1 MLESTYIHIPMIG
14 ATIEK
19 RIWTSGVRTW
29 GEFLSEKENV
39 PIPDKKKSMIC
50 AGIVDSMDR
59 LKARD
64 HTFFARS
71 LPSSEHW
78 RAYRH
83 FSDNVAC
90 VDIETTGLAPGH
102 DSITVVGI
110 YDGKEART
118 YVKGINLEEIVE
130 EFPKYKTLITFNGA
144 RFDLPFI
151 KREFPEI
158 EFNQLH
164 IDLMYPLR
172 RIGLYGGLKK
182 VEQMVGISRSEE
194 TTGLSG
200 FDAVRLWREYER
212 GKKKSLDLLLEY
224 NREDIVNLK
233 TIIEMVYDRL
243 VDNKFGQDISLAKN
257 NIELHKN
264 I

>member
-1 MLESTYIHIPMIG
+1 MLESTYIHMPMIG

-19 RIWTSGVRTW
+19 RIWTSGVRKW
-29 GEFLSEKENV
+29 EEFLSERDSV
-39 PIPDKKKSMIC
+39 PIPDKKKSLIC
-50 AGIVDSMDR
+50 AGIVDSLDR

-64 HTFFARS
+64 HAFFACS

-83 FSDNVAC
+83 FSDDVAC
-90 VDIETTGLAPGH
+90 VDIETTGLSPCH

-110 YDGKEART
+110 YNGKEART
-118 YVKGINLEEIVE
+118 YVKGIDLEEIVE
-130 EFPKYKTLITFNGA
+130 ELPKYKTLITFNGA

-151 KREFPEI
+151 KREFPQI
-158 EFNQLH
+158 EFDQLH

-172 RIGLYGGLKK
+172 RIGLSGGLKK
-182 VEQMVGISRSEE
+182 IEQMLGISRSEG

-212 GKKKSLDLLLEY
+212 GNNRSLDLLLEY

-233 TIIEMVYDRL
+233 TIIDMVYDRL
-243 VDNKFGQDISLAKN
+243 VENKFGQAGTSCEK
-257 NIELHKN
+257 
-264 I
+264 

>member
-19 RIWTSGVRTW
+19 RIWKSGVRTW
-29 GEFLSEKENV
+29 KEFLSERDNIC
-39 PIPDKKKSMIC
+39 IPDKKKSLIC
-50 AGIVDSMDR
+50 AGIVDSIDR
-59 LKARD
+59 LEAKD
-64 HTFFARS
+64 HSFFARS

-83 FSDNVAC
+83 FPDKVAC

-102 DSITVVGI
+102 DRITVIGI

-118 YVKGINLEEIVE
+118 YVKGIDLEEIVE
-130 EFPKYKTLITFNGA
+130 ELPKYKTLITFNGA

-151 KREFPEI
+151 KREFQEI
-158 EFNQLH
+158 EFDQLH

-172 RIGLYGGLKK
+172 RIGFSGGLKK
-182 VEQMVGISRSEE
+182 VEQMLDISRSEN

-212 GKKKSLDLLLEY
+212 GNQKSLETLLEY

-233 TIIEMVYDRL
+233 TIIDMVYDKL
-243 VDNKFGQDISLAKN
+243 VENKYSQC
-257 NIELHKN
+257 
-264 I
+264 

>member
-19 RIWTSGVRTW
+19 RIWKSGVRTW
-29 GEFLSEKENV
+29 KEFLSERDNIC
-39 PIPDKKKSMIC
+39 IPDKKKSLIC
-50 AGIVDSMDR
+50 AGIVDSIDR
-59 LKARD
+59 LEAKD
-64 HTFFARS
+64 HSFFASS

-83 FSDNVAC
+83 FPDKVAC

-118 YVKGINLEEIVE
+118 YVKGIDLEEIVE
-130 EFPKYKTLITFNGA
+130 ELPKYKTLITFNGA
-144 RFDLPFI
+144 RFDRRFI

-158 EFNQLH
+158 EFDQLH

-172 RIGLYGGLKK
+172 RIGFSGGLKK
-182 VEQMVGISRSEE
+182 VEQMLDISRSEN

-212 GKKKSLDLLLEY
+212 GNQKSLETLLEY

-233 TIIEMVYDRL
+233 TIIDMVYDKL
-243 VDNKFGQDISLAKN
+243 VENKYSQC
-257 NIELHKN
+257 
-264 I
+264 

>member
-19 RIWTSGVRTW
+19 RIWKSGVRTW
-29 GEFLSEKENV
+29 KEFLSERDNIC
-39 PIPDKKKSMIC
+39 IPDKKKSLIC
-50 AGIVDSMDR
+50 AGIVDSIDR
-59 LKARD
+59 LEAKD
-64 HTFFARS
+64 HSFFARS

-83 FSDNVAC
+83 FSDKVAC

-118 YVKGINLEEIVE
+118 YVKGIDLEEIVE
-130 EFPKYKTLITFNGA
+130 ELPKYKTLITFNGA

-158 EFNQLH
+158 EFDQLH

-172 RIGLYGGLKK
+172 RIGFSGGLKK
-182 VEQMVGISRSEE
+182 VEQMLNISRSED

-212 GKKKSLDLLLEY
+212 GNQRSLEILLEY

-233 TIIEMVYDRL
+233 TIIDMVYDKL
-243 VDNKFGQDISLAKN
+243 VENKYSQC
-257 NIELHKN
+257 
-264 I
+264 

>member
-1 MLESTYIHIPMIG
+1 MLESTYIHIPTIG

-19 RIWTSGVRTW
+19 RIWDSGIRKW
-29 GEFLSEKENV
+29 EEFLSEKNNV
-39 PIPDKKKSMIC
+39 PIPDKKKSLIC
-50 AGIVDSMDR
+50 AGIVDSLDR

-64 HTFFARS
+64 HRFFARS

-78 RAYRH
+78 RSYRH
-83 FSDNVAC
+83 FSDSVAC

-102 DSITVVGI
+102 DSITVVGVF
-110 YDGKEART
+110 DGKNART
-118 YVKGINLEEIVE
+118 YVKGIDLEEIVE
-130 EFPKYKTLITFNGA
+130 ELPQYKTLITFNGA

-151 KREFPEI
+151 KREFPQI
-158 EFNQLH
+158 EFDQLH

-172 RIGLYGGLKK
+172 RIGFSGGLKK
-182 VEQMVGISRSEE
+182 IEQMLNISRSDD

-212 GKKKSLDLLLEY
+212 GNNRSLDLLLEY

-233 TIIEMVYDRL
+233 TIIEMIYDRL
-243 VDNKFGQDISLAKN
+243 VEYKFGQTTSSCKKKDV
-257 NIELHKN
+257 
-264 I
+264 

>member
-19 RIWTSGVRTW
+19 KIWKSGIRTW
-29 GEFLSEKENV
+29 KEFLRERDDIC
-39 PIPDKKKSMIC
+39 IPDKKKSLIC
-50 AGIVDSMDR
+50 AGIVDSIDR
-59 LKARD
+59 LEVKD
-64 HTFFARS
+64 HSFFARS

-83 FSDNVAC
+83 FSDKVAC
-90 VDIETTGLAPGH
+90 VDIETTGLAPGR

-118 YVKGINLEEIVE
+118 YVKGIDLDEIVGE
-130 EFPKYKTLITFNGA
+130 LSKYTTLITFNGA

-158 EFNQLH
+158 EFDQLH

-172 RIGLYGGLKK
+172 RIGLSGGLKK
-182 VEQMVGISRSEE
+182 VEQMVGISRSEN

-212 GKKKSLDLLLEY
+212 GNNGSLDLLLEY
-224 NREDIVNLK
+224 NREDIINLK
-233 TIIEMVYDRL
+233 TIIDVVYDRL
-243 VDNKFGQDISLAKN
+243 VENKYSQC
-257 NIELHKN
+257 
-264 I
+264 

>member
-29 GEFLSEKENV
+29 KEFLGEKDNV
-39 PIPDKKKSMIC
+39 PIPDKKKSLIC
-50 AGIVDSMDR
+50 AGIVDSIDR
-59 LKARD
+59 LKAKD

-78 RAYRH
+78 RTYRH
-83 FSDNVAC
+83 FSDKVAC
-90 VDIETTGLAPGH
+90 IDIETTGLAPGH
-102 DSITVVGI
+102 DNITVVGI

-118 YVKGINLEEIVE
+118 YVKGIDLEEIAE
-130 EFPKYKTLITFNGA
+130 ELPKYKTLITFNGA

-151 KREFPEI
+151 KREFPDI
-158 EFNQLH
+158 EFDQLH

-172 RIGLYGGLKK
+172 RIGLSGGLKK
-182 VEQMVGISRSEE
+182 IEQMLDISRSEE

-212 GKKKSLDLLLEY
+212 GNKRSLDLLLEY

-233 TIIEMVYDRL
+233 TIIDMVYDKL
-243 VDNKFGQDISLAKN
+243 LENKFGQEIGSKN
-257 NIELHKN
+257 NKELNKN

>member
-29 GEFLSEKENV
+29 KDFLRERDSIS
-39 PIPDKKKSMIC
+39 IPDKKKSLIC
-50 AGIVDSMDR
+50 AGIVDSIDR
-59 LKARD
+59 LEAKD
-64 HTFFARS
+64 HEFFSRS

-83 FSDNVAC
+83 FSDKVAC

-118 YVKGINLEEIVE
+118 YVKGIDLEEIVE
-130 EFPKYKTLITFNGA
+130 ELPKYTTLITFNGA
-144 RFDLPFI
+144 RFDIPFI
-151 KREFPEI
+151 KREFPDI
-158 EFNQLH
+158 EFDQLH

-172 RIGLYGGLKK
+172 RIGLAGGLKK
-182 VEQMVGISRSEE
+182 VEKMVGISRSED

-212 GKKKSLDLLLEY
+212 GNKRSLDLLLEY

-233 TIIEMVYDRL
+233 TIIDMVYDRL
-243 VDNKFGQDISLAKN
+243 VENKYSQCQI
-257 NIELHKN
+257 
-264 I
+264 